1 MSPIEKNGKLNVY
14 IVSDSLSDCKGLLSV
29 SVLGFNGDTIF
40 GEKQNITVK
49 ANASQVYYSRPIGE
63 LIGKNVRSELFVR
76 VEFVPQSGGYTADNN
91 YFLSIMKEKHMPAAD
106 IEWKSEKA
114 DGGYFVTLSS
124 KIFARGVFLSING
137 IDNSFSDNYFDLLPN
152 KPVKIFV
159 RTNISQSDFD
169 KQLKIVGF
177 NVPMP
182 FRLEK
187 QSR

>member
-1 MSPIEKNGKLNVY
+1 
-14 IVSDSLSDCKGLLSV
+14 
-29 SVLGFNGDTIF
+29 
-40 GEKQNITVK
+40 
-49 ANASQVYYSRPIGE
+49 
-63 LIGKNVRSELFVR
+63 
-76 VEFVPQSGGYTADNN
+76 
-91 YFLSIMKEKHMPAAD
+91 MPAAD